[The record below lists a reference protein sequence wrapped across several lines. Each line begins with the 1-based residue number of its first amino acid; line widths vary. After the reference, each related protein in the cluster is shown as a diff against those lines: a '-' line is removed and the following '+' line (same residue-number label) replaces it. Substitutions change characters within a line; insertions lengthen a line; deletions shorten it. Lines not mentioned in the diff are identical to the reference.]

1 MIHDL
6 ARGAINLNKCKTVEG
21 LAAPAHAVVRA
32 GNVEQERSEGID
44 RAIRRGWLAF
54 VQEGEIRL
62 YSYTSALL
70 LLSTHR
76 NFRKQNL

>member
-32 GNVEQERSEGID
+32 GNVEQERSEGVD
-44 RAIRRGWLAF
+44 RAIRR
-54 VQEGEIRL
+54 R
-62 YSYTSALL
+62 
-70 LLSTHR
+70 
-76 NFRKQNL
+76 